1 MSLLVSPEG
10 YLQTL
15 QPNTAIDI
23 LKSSSPSFSKI
34 RSYLKEDGPTAVK
47 AILSILVTDVVNFLS
62 VGKTMNADQVMKTV
76 ELILED
82 FSHLKPDDFKL
93 CFNRAKKG
101 YYGKAYDRIDGMV
114 IFEWL
119 QVYEFEKS
127 DEIEH
132 YRDKENV
139 LFKKAANELPT
150 ENEIQG
156 AVPMPDWFK
165 SSMDELFEKK
175 KVKLEPE
182 VKKTNPFNDMVQS
195 WITRFRQISYLQ
207 DDGKTDTRFIRKYG
221 RHFDINE
228 YLNYKQEQY
237 NRIVSRL

>member
-1 MSLLVSPEG
+1 
-10 YLQTL
+10 
-15 QPNTAIDI
+15 
-23 LKSSSPSFSKI
+23 
-34 RSYLKEDGPTAVK
+34 
-47 AILSILVTDVVNFLS
+47 
-62 VGKTMNADQVMKTV
+62 MNADQVMKTV

-132 YRDKENV
+132 YREKENH
-139 LFKKAANELPT
+139 LLKKAANDLPT
-150 ENEIQG
+150 DKEIEN

-165 SSMDELFEKK
+165 KSMDDLFEKK
-175 KVKLEPE
+175 KVKLELE
-182 VKKTNPFNDMVQS
+182 IRKTNPINDMVQS
-195 WITRFRQISYLQ
+195 WISRFNKIWLDQ
-207 DDGKTDTRFIRKYG
+207 DPENGKRFISKYG

-228 YLNYKQEQY
+228 FLLFKQDQY
-237 NRIVSRL
+237 NRVCEYRNV